1 MRIQVSLYAMQ
12 REKRL
17 IDEFMDVHKNSTIQ
31 DLLRLL
37 DVAIEE
43 VAIVVVNGKSG
54 TYKQTLLDGDRV
66 TLIPPVSGG

>member
-1 MRIQVSLYAMQ
+1 MQ

-37 DVAIEE
+37 DIAIEE

-54 TYKQTLLDGDRV
+54 TYKQTLLDWDRV